1 MFDWFISLSTENK
14 IEIISMLATSITS
27 IISIFIAVA
36 TLKQTNKIQKESNRP
51 YIAVSLNYIHISKR
65 NKYIIV
71 KNYGNTA
78 GIIKSIS
85 FSKKLGFEIDRFNE
99 PFANIANTVLAPNQA
114 ITTYAEFEP
123 NSKPIEV
130 TITYTSFCETFT
142 EKYTLNPAFS
152 SDLVSKKH
160 TVNSY
165 SNTENLILNTTEEF
179 IRSQY

>member
-1 MFDWFISLSTENK
+1 MFEWFFSLSTENK

-36 TLKQTNKIQKESNRP
+36 TLKQSNKIQKESNRP
-51 YIAVSLNYIHISKR
+51 YIAVSLNYIHISQR

-78 GIIKSIS
+78 GTIKSIS
-85 FSKKLGFEIDRFNE
+85 LSKKLGFNNDSINK

-114 ITTYAEFEP
+114 ITTYVEFEP